1 MVLHGEEQLFHS
13 VTVSVDENGMGKMA
27 KMLDDNDAGWV
38 LRALMRGQFG
48 RDFIGKHATVAEGVV
63 DTMGLTLKKYSMHH
77 PVMHI
82 RELSKDVIAKLK
94 KDLKELKAAAKA
106 ASEPENKDRKKRQL
120 AQLEEERAALEAKI
134 QKLEDPEATDD
145 EPEILE
151 QPLEQPPAAHE
162 DEPAILEQG
171 KPGDTK
177 ACPNCTYVCSQAF
190 MCCPM
195 CRHDFFFMDEDDVF

>member
-134 QKLEDPEATDD
+134 QKLEDPEATDHED
-145 EPEILE
+145 EPEVVREI
-151 QPLEQPPAAHE
+151 AAHE

>member
-1 MVLHGEEQLFHS
+1 MVGSVWKAHGRICRRRYGPSAFEFRARSAEKS
-13 VTVSVDENGMGKMA
+13 A
-27 KMLDDNDAGWV
+27 V
-38 LRALMRGQFG
+38 LQSRASSTLKYRS
-48 RDFIGKHATVAEGVV
+48 IGKSATVAEGIV

-145 EPEILE
+145 EP
-151 QPLEQPPAAHE
+151 LEQPPAAHE

-177 ACPNCTYVCSQAF
+177 ACPACTYVCSQAF

-195 CRHDFFFMDEDDVF
+195 CRHDFFFMDEECAF

>member
-1 MVLHGEEQLFHS
+1 
-13 VTVSVDENGMGKMA
+13 MA
-27 KMLDDNDAGWV
+27 KLIDEITY
-38 LRALMRGQFG
+38 G
-48 RDFIGKHATVAEGVV
+48 RSSTCV
-63 DTMGLTLKKYSMHH
+63 GLTTHLHA
-77 PVMHI
+77 PI
-82 RELSKDVIAKLK
+82 D
-94 KDLKELKAAAKA
+94 DLRRDNE
-106 ASEPENKDRKKRQL
+106 QL

-195 CRHDFFFMDEDDVF
+195 CRHDFFFMDEDCAF